1 MKINQSNL
9 TDYQYG
15 LYDDYLSQL
24 DDNLILYSNQN
35 SMSIQ
40 YWNIKVQESFN
51 TNDLNFQNSYK
62 NFTYDI
68 YHFMPTLEM
77 SPLTYQIN
85 YETQHSGTSNI
96 ATGSMTIFL
105 LDKPLPGDLFTFYS
119 TDDVHNAGEVFRI
132 SNVRYM
138 RTTKNKLKLFQ
149 LDFETAPLSRNS
161 VDNLRINNIYYW
173 DTELNKFFPEEKYN
187 ILLELNETRDELL
200 DKINKYYNPTTGVYE
215 EGENTNPVLLN
226 SILKKLKIVFPDI
239 DIKMQH
245 GMFFKDFDLEEF
257 LNTLDENYKDW
268 NKCSQ
273 IEVQDNNYTLYKLVK
288 KLLELYY
295 PLASEEI
302 SSVRVP
308 KNCSSE
314 NLNECSDGAR
324 AETTSETK
332 FLYENPNPKNISLY
346 PGTIEVPLYIDDSG
360 TLRGTTRIYIGE
372 ES

>member
-40 YWNIKVQESFN
+40 YWNIVVQESFN
-51 TNDLNFQNSYK
+51 TNDLSFQNSYK
-62 NFTYDI
+62 KFTYDI

-119 TDDVHNAGEVFRI
+119 TEDVHNSGEVFRV

-149 LDFETAPLSRNS
+149 LDFETAPLTRNS

-173 DTELNKFFPEEKYN
+173 DTELNKFFPEDKYN
-187 ILLELNETRDELL
+187 ILLDLNENRDELL
-200 DKINKYYNPTTGVYE
+200 NEINKYYNPITGVYE
-215 EGENTNPVLLN
+215 ESENTNPVLLN
-226 SILKKLKIVFPDI
+226 SILKKIKLAFPDI

-245 GMFFKDFDLEEF
+245 GMLFKDLDLEEF
-257 LNTLDENYKDW
+257 LNTEEVNYIDW
-268 NKCSQ
+268 NKCSED
-273 IEVQDNNYTLYKLVK
+273 EVQDKNSNLYKLVK

-295 PLASEEI
+295 PLAPEEI
-302 SSVRVP
+302 SDTEVP
-308 KNCSSE
+308 NKCNSD
-314 NLNECSDGAR
+314 NLNNCTNMTD
-324 AETTSETK
+324 TSGTTK
-332 FLYENPNPKNISLY
+332 FFYENPNSKEIALY
-346 PGTIEVPLYIDDSG
+346 PGTIEIPLYIDDSS
-360 TLRGTTRIYIGE
+360 TPRGTTRLYIGE

>member
-15 LYDDYLSQL
+15 LYNDYLSQL

-35 SMSIQ
+35 SMSIK

-119 TDDVHNAGEVFRI
+119 IDDVHNAGEVFRI

-149 LDFETAPLSRNS
+149 LDFETAPLTKNS
-161 VDNLRINNIYYW
+161 IDNLKINNVYYW
-173 DTELNKFFPEEKYN
+173 DTELNKFFIDDQYN
-187 ILLELNETRDELL
+187 KLLELNETRDDIL
-200 DKINKYYNPTTGVYE
+200 DEINKYYNQTMGVYE
-215 EGENTNPVLLN
+215 ETENTKPVLLN
-226 SILKKLKIVFPDI
+226 SVLKNIKLIFPDI
-239 DIKMQH
+239 DIKLQH
-245 GMFFKDFDLEEF
+245 GIKFKDIDF
-257 LNTLDENYKDW
+257 LKFTNSSDENFIDYLE
-268 NKCSQ
+268 CSGT
-273 IEVQDNNYTLYKLVK
+273 EVQEKNKNLYSLVK
-288 KLLELYY
+288 RLFTMYY
-295 PLASEEI
+295 DLVPDEFENNRVLNNCNEENNKESDCSGNI
-302 SSVRVP
+302 S
-308 KNCSSE
+308 NTSS
-314 NLNECSDGAR
+314 
-324 AETTSETK
+324 K
-332 FLYENPNPKNISLY
+332 IFYENPNTKNIALY
-346 PGTIEVPLYIDDSG
+346 PGTIEIPLYIDDSG
-360 TLRGTTRIYIGE
+360 TPRGSTRIYIGE
-372 ES
+372 KEL